1 MSGIVSGSLALLN
14 ETMKPSKYFLR
25 HTLRQQWKKSLI
37 AVSAGI
43 VSLFSSQPT
52 IASTTCA
59 GTWPEWEQFKRTFI
73 TADGRVVDHSGIIK
87 PTVSEGQAYAMF
99 FALAAND
106 KASFQSLLTWTEN
119 NLANGDLTAHL
130 PAWQW
135 GQKPDNTWGVVD
147 NNSASDADLWIA
159 YALGMAGD
167 VWKEKRYSALSTLLA
182 HRILSEETA
191 ELPQLGLTLLPA
203 PKGFALAN
211 NQWKLNPS
219 YTPLQ
224 LLRWFEHS
232 DKDPRWK
239 KLISSSLKMIMGAS
253 PKGYTADWILFNPE
267 QGFTPDI
274 QGAEKGYGGYNA
286 IRVYLWAGM
295 MSDQDSDRQLLLKT
309 LQPMASL
316 TGSKGYP
323 PEFVDIQT
331 GEVKSVGSSG
341 FSAALL
347 PFLHAS
353 KNIETLQ
360 QQQLRL
366 QALPIK
372 PDLYYDQVLALF
384 AQGWSDQRFRFQ
396 TNGYAEL
403 GWHGVCKP
411 KS

>member
-14 ETMKPSKYFLR
+14 ETMKPPKYFLR
-25 HTLRQQWKKSLI
+25 HSLRQQWKKALI
-37 AVSAGI
+37 AVSAGL
-43 VSLFSSQPT
+43 VSLFTSQSV
-52 IASTTCA
+52 IASATCS
-59 GTWPEWEQFKRTFI
+59 GTWSEWEQFKRTFI
-73 TADGRVVDHSGIIK
+73 TADGRVVDHSGSIK

-119 NLANGDLTAHL
+119 NLASGDLTAHL

-135 GQKPDNTWGVVD
+135 GQRPDNTWGVVD

-159 YALGMAGD
+159 YALGIAGE
-167 VWKEKRYSALSTLLA
+167 VWKDKRYTALSTLLA
-182 HRILSEETA
+182 QRILSEETA

-239 KLISSSLKMIMGAS
+239 KLISSSLKIILGAS
-253 PKGYTADWILFNPE
+253 PKGYSADWILFNPE
-267 QGFTPDI
+267 QGFTVDS
-274 QGAEKGYGGYNA
+274 QGTEKGYGGYNA

-295 MSDQDSDRQLLLKT
+295 MADKDSDRPILLKT
-309 LQPMASL
+309 LQPMANL
-316 TGSKGYP
+316 TESKGYP

-353 KNIETLQ
+353 KNTKTLQ

-384 AQGWSDQRFRFQ
+384 AQGWLDQRFRFRA
-396 TNGYAEL
+396 NGYAEL
-403 GWHGVCKP
+403 DWQGACKP